1 MKTKA
6 LKTVHNIDIK
16 YRIAYFRIR
25 KKKFFEKS
33 KKGQFENSET
43 SEISEKLFRA
53 IFFPSFQFCPRAE
66 IENSDLKIPEK
77 NFWDFQDFR
86 GFRVFDLAEDP
97 GNH

>member
-33 KKGQFENSET
+33 KKGKFENSET
-43 SEISEKLFRA
+43 SEISEISEKLFRA
-53 IFFPSFQFCPRAE
+53 IFFPSFQFCPRVK

-77 NFWDFQDFR
+77 KFLRFPRFSWFPSFR
-86 GFRVFDLAEDP
+86 P
-97 GNH
+97 GR